1 MEIKRRNTP
10 AKEMVLEMLQSAE
23 NALSQDMIEK
33 ELNGIANRVTVYRIL
48 NSFCEDG
55 LVHKVTSDAGK
66 SYFALC
72 KGCQHQKHTHNHI
85 HFQCVK
91 CSKVECLN
99 QKVEV
104 ILPKGYS
111 FINMNNL
118 VSGICNNCN

>member
-10 AKEMVLEMLQSAE
+10 AKEMVLKMLQKSDS
-23 NALSQDMIEK
+23 ALSQDMIEK

-55 LVHKVTSDAGK
+55 LVHKVTSEVGK
-66 SYFALC
+66 NYFALC
-72 KGCQHQKHTHNHI
+72 KGCEHQKHSHNHI

-104 ILPKGYS
+104 ILPKGYQ
-111 FINMNNL
+111 FINMNNV